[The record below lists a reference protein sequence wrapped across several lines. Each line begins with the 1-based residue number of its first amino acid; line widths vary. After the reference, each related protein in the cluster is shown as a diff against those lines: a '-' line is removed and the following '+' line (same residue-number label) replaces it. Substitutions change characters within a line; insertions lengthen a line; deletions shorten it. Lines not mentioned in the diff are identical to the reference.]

1 MIVAALALFG
11 ANYFADARLIGRFVP
26 MRQGVACEWPGSAI
40 QFKPLK
46 KTFTV
51 KLVAET
57 KDDYWQVDVDGRPL
71 SVLHLDPTVENYT
84 IDLPSANVGAVTLV
98 KRTEAFT
105 GKTIF
110 RGFTEA
116 GVAKSLIAPSRKILI
131 IGDSISAGFGVDGK
145 KAEDPF
151 LNETSNAYMTY
162 GWITARAVKA
172 DVTIAAWSGKKMW
185 PDNSIPEIFD
195 YALPS
200 SKLAESKD
208 HDSAD
213 TQAVLINLATN
224 DFGRGIP
231 EEKGWTTF
239 YVSFVKKLR
248 TRFPDAVI
256 YLATGSMMTDTWP
269 QEGKHL
275 TTVKRYLDS
284 IMTMLK
290 DPKTRR
296 IDFDPQ
302 KQEDGIGAQW
312 HPNATTNN
320 KMSQVFQAALRRD
333 LGW

>member
-51 KLVAET
+51 RLIAET

-185 PDNSIPEIFD
+185 PDNTLPEIFD

-200 SKLAESKD
+200 SKLGKAED
-208 HDSAD
+208 AAD
-213 TQAVLINLATN
+213 TQVVLINLATN
-224 DFGRGIP
+224 DFGKGVPDP
-231 EEKGWTTF
+231 EPWINA
-239 YVSFVKKLR
+239 YSAFVKKIEKQ
-248 TRFPDAVI
+248 FPNARI
-256 YLATGSMMTDTWP
+256 YLATGSMMSNDWPPKGGHLDTLFRM
-269 QEGKHL
+269 L
-275 TTVKRYLDS
+275 TRVTQNMGPKSKVS
-284 IMTMLK
+284 IIEFAT
-290 DPKTRR
+290 
-296 IDFDPQ
+296 Q

-320 KMSQVFQAALRRD
+320 KMSQVFQAALQRD